1 MTLYE
6 FNLLDT
12 LNDKMEAV
20 NQYGTFIDNYI
31 TDKESCNL
39 YAIDMFFIEVVYNSD
54 SNSITDL
61 NSFKTGHLLEKY
73 AKLRF

>member
-20 NQYGTFIDNYI
+20 NQFGTFIDNYL
-31 TDKESCNL
+31 TDKECCNL
-39 YAIDMFFIEVVYNSD
+39 YSIDMFFVEVVYNPDTNKIESF
-54 SNSITDL
+54 
-61 NSFKTGHLLEKY
+61 NSFKTGHLLDKY
-73 AKLRF
+73 SSPNL